1 MTTQFSNPVRT
12 YVGPGSLKE
21 ISGLAANKKVTLVT
35 FPEARG
41 LGLVAHI
48 QSLLGDSLIH
58 IVEDVQP
65 NPDVSYLK
73 AVYETF
79 WQQARDSDI
88 VLAVGGGSAIDTAK
102 ALIVGTQ
109 TGTFQELLDLLSTG
123 KAFTPATTKSL
134 IAVPTTAGTG
144 SEVTPWAT
152 IWDQQAQKKYSLHLE
167 QTWPAVAII
176 DPELMLTVP
185 EKVTVSTGLDAL
197 SHALESI
204 WNVNANPISDTFA
217 ISAVKD
223 ILTYLPLLQKDLGNI
238 TLRSKMAL
246 AALKAGMAFSNTKT
260 ALAHSISYE
269 MTLRHGLP
277 HGIACSFTLPYVLGL
292 AWGCD
297 PARDQVFETLFGPD
311 RLQAQETLRLFL
323 LSVGIK
329 TEFADYGVQAEEQDA
344 MISYAMQGARGK
356 NFIAA

>member
-12 YVGPGSLKE
+12 YVGPGSLTE
-21 ISGLAANKKVTLVT
+21 IAALAANKKVTLVT

-48 QSLLGDSLIH
+48 QRLLGDNLIH

-73 AVYETF
+73 DVYETF

-123 KAFTPATTKSL
+123 KTFTPATTKSL

-167 QTWPAVAII
+167 QTWPTVAII

-217 ISAVKD
+217 VSAVED

-297 PARDQVFETLFGPD
+297 PSRDQVFETLFGPD
-311 RLQAQETLRLFL
+311 RIQAQETLRLFL
-323 LSVGIK
+323 LSVGVK

-344 MISYAMQGARGK
+344 MIAYAMQGARGK

>member
-12 YVGPGSLKE
+12 YVGPGSLTE
-21 ISGLAANKKVTLVT
+21 IAGLAANKKVTLVT

-48 QSLLGDSLIH
+48 QRLLGDNLIH

-73 AVYETF
+73 DVYETF

-123 KAFTPATTKSL
+123 KTFTPATTKSL

-167 QTWPAVAII
+167 QTWPTVAII

-217 ISAVKD
+217 VSAVED

-297 PARDQVFETLFGPD
+297 PSRDQVFETLFGPD
-311 RLQAQETLRLFL
+311 RIQAQETLRLFL
-323 LSVGIK
+323 LSVGVK

-344 MISYAMQGARGK
+344 MIAYAMQGARGK